1 MASGRQSSRRVWGWT
16 DWAALGLGAV
26 FLAGVGLSVLKS
38 VRRASR
44 SKSVSKSRSDR
55 TPSTQG
61 PKHPRFTL
69 IKHLSKVSGLTAS
82 ELEGLL
88 SFFEKKA
95 QHDSIS
101 KEEFSVLM
109 HQANI
114 EDEAMINSMFS
125 AWDQNHDGKIDLK
138 ELMFAFVI
146 FSRGSEQD
154 KLRFIFKAYDLD
166 QDGLDLVLV
175 PVLMLCR
182 LHYRRGLD

>member
-1 MASGRQSSRRVWGWT
+1 
-16 DWAALGLGAV
+16 
-26 FLAGVGLSVLKS
+26 
-38 VRRASR
+38 
-44 SKSVSKSRSDR
+44 
-55 TPSTQG
+55 
-61 PKHPRFTL
+61 
-69 IKHLSKVSGLTAS
+69 VSGLTAS

-95 QHDSIS
+95 QHDFIS

-166 QDGLDLVLV
+166 QDGFITVEDLIEVFRAFFKAEGLIADEQELDNKVRTLAGEVLFKGDRNRDNSLNEDEFV
-175 PVLMLCR
+175 RLMGSPEIEQLEHSSIHFAQRVLEWFGVDV
-182 LHYRRGLD
+182 RGIASQ